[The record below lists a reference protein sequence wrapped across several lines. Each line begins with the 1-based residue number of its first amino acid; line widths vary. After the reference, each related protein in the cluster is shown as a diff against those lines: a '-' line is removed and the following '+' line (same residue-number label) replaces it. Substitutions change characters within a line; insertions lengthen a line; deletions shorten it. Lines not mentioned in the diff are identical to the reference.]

1 MSADMYST
9 NPTLFGSALIAGTPI
24 YLNYVPAAEA
34 ESMGFYA
41 SIGVGILLVCVALAI
56 TGSQGGMGA
65 MMRFCSTV
73 GALACAFAAWRLWP
87 LPYYF
92 PLAMTCAAAAPVL
105 LLWGWGQAWWTGRT
119 PSPGK

>member
-9 NPTLFGSALIAGTPI
+9 NPTLFGSALIAGAPI
-24 YLNYVPAAEA
+24 YLHYVPAAEA
-34 ESMGFYA
+34 ESVGFYA
-41 SIGVGILLVCVALAI
+41 VVGVGILLVCVALAI

-105 LLWGWGQAWWTGRT
+105 LLWGWGQAWRAERAEND
-119 PSPGK
+119 